1 MSYNTLLK
9 QGLSIWTYQ
18 NYIIPTVQSTHH
30 HIGPGIKK
38 KKKKKGI
45 SIEPNKAIWSS
56 LKSHEDWTVNGLIQ
70 REQIVQ
76 HHTRNIMFGIM
87 MR

>member
-38 KKKKKGI
+38 KKEKKK
-45 SIEPNKAIWSS
+45 EYP
-56 LKSHEDWTVNGLIQ
+56 
-70 REQIVQ
+70 
-76 HHTRNIMFGIM
+76 
-87 MR
+87 

>member
-30 HIGPGIKK
+30 HIGP
-38 KKKKKGI
+38 GI